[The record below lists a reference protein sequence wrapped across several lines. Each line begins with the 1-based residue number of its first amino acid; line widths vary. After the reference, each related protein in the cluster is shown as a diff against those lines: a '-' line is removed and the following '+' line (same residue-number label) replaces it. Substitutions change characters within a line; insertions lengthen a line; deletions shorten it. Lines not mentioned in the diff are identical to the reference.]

1 MKKMKQCKTC
11 SKEIGISA
19 KYCPGCG
26 AKNKKP
32 IYKRVWL
39 WIIAF
44 FIAIGVAAAGSD
56 SGNVEPIQE
65 TIAENKVED
74 NIPKE
79 YKSALKKAKIYSD
92 TAYMSKAAL
101 YRQLTSEFGE
111 KFTSE
116 AAQYAIDNVE
126 ADWKENALKKAK
138 LYQETMAM
146 SPNAI
151 YNQLT
156 SEFGEMFTAEEA
168 QYAIDNL
175 E

>member
-32 IYKRVWL
+32 IYKRAWL

-56 SGNVEPIQE
+56 SGNVEPVQE
-65 TIAENKVED
+65 TVAENKVED

-138 LYQETMAM
+138 LYQDVAM
-146 SPNAI
+146 MSSSDI
-151 YNQLT
+151 YDQLI
-156 SEFGEMFTAEEA
+156 FGQFTLEEA

>member
-56 SGNVEPIQE
+56 SGNVEPVQE
-65 TIAENKVED
+65 VSENSENTIPENKIED
-74 NIPKE
+74 TVPTPV
-79 YKSALKKAKIYSD
+79 S
-92 TAYMSKAAL
+92 
-101 YRQLTSEFGE
+101 
-111 KFTSE
+111 FT
-116 AAQYAIDNVE
+116 
-126 ADWKENALKKAK
+126 
-138 LYQETMAM
+138 M
-146 SPNAI
+146 
-151 YNQLT
+151 
-156 SEFGEMFTAEEA
+156 
-168 QYAIDNL
+168 
-175 E
+175 

>member
-11 SKEIGISA
+11 PKEIGISA

-56 SGNVEPIQE
+56 SGNVEPVQE

-92 TAYMSKAAL
+92 TSYMSKAAL

-126 ADWKENALKKAK
+126 ANWKENALKKAK

>member
-1 MKKMKQCKTC
+1 M
-11 SKEIGISA
+11 
-19 KYCPGCG
+19 
-26 AKNKKP
+26 
-32 IYKRVWL
+32 

-56 SGNVEPIQE
+56 SGNAEPVQE

-92 TAYMSKAAL
+92 TSYMSKAAL

>member
-32 IYKRVWL
+32 IYKRAWL

-56 SGNVEPIQE
+56 SGDVEPVQE

-138 LYQETMAM
+138 LYQDVAM
-146 SPNAI
+146 MSSSDI
-151 YNQLT
+151 YDQLI
-156 SEFGEMFTAEEA
+156 SEAERYTPEEA

-175 E
+175 N

>member
-56 SGNVEPIQE
+56 GGNVEPVQE

>member
-56 SGNVEPIQE
+56 SGNVEPI
-65 TIAENKVED
+65 AENKVED

-126 ADWKENALKKAK
+126 ANWKENALKKAK